1 MLIKTGSFGIGV
13 TGDHLDRELAQATLF
28 QQGNEC
34 MTKGVR
40 RNVALPFVYA
50 QIPESGIHPPAN
62 RPGADP
68 GAIIPG
74 HNAILCSATTHGRL
88 I

>member
-13 TGDHLDRELAQATLF
+13 TGDHLDRELAQATPL
-28 QQGNEC
+28 QQGNES

-50 QIPESGIHPPAN
+50 HIPKGGIHPPAN

-68 GAIIPG
+68 GTVIPG
-74 HNAILCSATTHGRL
+74 HNTILVFPTTHGFL
-88 I
+88 K